1 MYQEGKAVAATEL
14 FSIIQWVTTKKSL
27 SFLPVVQTKL
37 FIKILVHYLKLKKK
51 KRKLYLF
58 ILKTVAIK
66 IQIIQI
72 YQVNFIRQ

>member
-51 KRKLYLF
+51 RKLYLF